1 MQTCCLRRH
10 HRCDELNEFWL
21 CLQFVKFEGRLRPF
35 VKLMKTVSNSSNS
48 SNSLFKL
55 KGGKLELRVHF
66 KKSQHVAG
74 EGAAPPLP
82 CRGGVGVGSVS
93 YSLSGYYRPHPAQRA
108 PLPLKGGEWLAR
120 QFEDYID
127 FLKWTQLII

>member
-21 CLQFVKFEGRLRPF
+21 RLQFVKFEGRLRPF

-55 KGGKLELRVHF
+55 KGGKV
-66 KKSQHVAG
+66 Q
-74 EGAAPPLP
+74 
-82 CRGGVGVGSVS
+82 S
-93 YSLSGYYRPHPAQRA
+93 YKNKAYRSKISGY
-108 PLPLKGGEWLAR
+108 
-120 QFEDYID
+120 D
-127 FLKWTQLII
+127 FN

>member
-21 CLQFVKFEGRLRPF
+21 RLQFVKFEGRLRPF

-55 KGGKLELRVHF
+55 KGGKVQLGYQTKGMDLDNQ
-66 KKSQHVAG
+66 S
-74 EGAAPPLP
+74 
-82 CRGGVGVGSVS
+82 S
-93 YSLSGYYRPHPAQRA
+93 YA
-108 PLPLKGGEWLAR
+108 
-120 QFEDYID
+120 
-127 FLKWTQLII
+127 